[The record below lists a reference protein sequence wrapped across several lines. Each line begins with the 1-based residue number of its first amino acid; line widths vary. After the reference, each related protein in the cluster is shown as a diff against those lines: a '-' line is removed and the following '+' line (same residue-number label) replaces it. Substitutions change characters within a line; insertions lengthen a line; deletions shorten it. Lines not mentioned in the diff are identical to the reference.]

1 MNADEL
7 LLTAVRKCRRVD
19 LYADPRPLTPEEQ
32 QTCDAMRARYQN
44 GEPLQYVLGECDF
57 LGNTLAVDPSVMIP
71 RTETEIL
78 VDTIV
83 QKLRAN
89 KLSKPCRILDLGTG
103 SGNIA
108 IALAKAIEGCLV
120 TALDISEDAIAVA
133 KRNAE
138 VNGVAQRIEFLREDM
153 RASLVANRA
162 WIKNF
167 DCIVS
172 NPPYI
177 KTSAL
182 AHLPADVRQE
192 PRLAL
197 DGGSDGLRFY
207 EAIIRRACQY
217 LKPEGYLF
225 FEIGDDQAAAVK
237 AFLTQNPFYRNVCF
251 YPDHTQTDRVVCAQT
266 AKVVCSQTT
275 RVVCEQKDEHTW
287 KS

>member
-1 MNADEL
+1 MNVDEL
-7 LLTAVRKCRRVD
+7 LLSAVLKCQRVD

-32 QTCDAMRARYQN
+32 ETYDAMRVRCQN

-57 LGNTLAVDPSVMIP
+57 LGNTLAVNPSVLIP
-71 RTETEIL
+71 RPETEIL
-78 VDTIV
+78 VDTII
-83 QKLRAN
+83 QKLQSN

-108 IALAKAIEGCLV
+108 IALAKAIEGCTV
-120 TALDISEDAIAVA
+120 TALDISEEAIAVA
-133 KRNAE
+133 ARNAE
-138 VNGVAQRIEFLREDM
+138 ANGVARRIEFLREDM

-182 AHLPADVRQE
+182 EGLPPDVRQE

-197 DGGSDGLRFY
+197 DGGHDGLRFS
-207 EAIIRRACQY
+207 ETIIRRAHQY
-217 LKPEGYLF
+217 LKPEGFLF
-225 FEIGDDQAAAVK
+225 FEIGDNQAAAVK
-237 AFLTQNPFYRNVCF
+237 ALIEKNPFYRNICF

-266 AKVVCSQTT
+266 T
-275 RVVCEQKDEHTW
+275 RVV
-287 KS
+287 

>member
-7 LLTAVRKCRRVD
+7 LLTAIRKCRRVD

-57 LGNTLAVDPSVMIP
+57 LGNTLAVNPSVLIP
-71 RTETEIL
+71 RPETEIL
-78 VDTIV
+78 VDTII
-83 QKLRAN
+83 QKLRA
-89 KLSKPCRILDLGTG
+89 KKFSKPCRILDLGTG

-108 IALAKAIEGCLV
+108 IALARAIEPCLV
-120 TALDISEDAIAVA
+120 TALDISEDAISVA
-133 KRNAE
+133 MRNAAA
-138 VNGVAQRIEFLREDM
+138 NGVARRIEFLREDM

-162 WIKNF
+162 WMKNF

-177 KTSAL
+177 KTSVL
-182 AHLPADVRQE
+182 GGLPPDVRQE

-207 EAIIRRACQY
+207 ETIIRRACQY

-237 AFLTQNPFYRNVCF
+237 EFLTQNSFYRNICF
-251 YPDHTQTDRVVCAQT
+251 YPDHTQTNRVVCAQT
-266 AKVVCSQTT
+266 T
-275 RVVCEQKDEHTW
+275 RVV
-287 KS
+287 

>member
-7 LLTAVRKCRRVD
+7 LLSAVRKCRRVD
-19 LYADPRPLTPEEQ
+19 LYADPRPLTTEEQ
-32 QTCDAMRARYQN
+32 KTYDSMRARYQN

-57 LGNTLAVDPSVMIP
+57 LGNTLSVNPAVLIP
-71 RTETEIL
+71 RPETEIL

-83 QKLRAN
+83 QKL
-89 KLSKPCRILDLGTG
+89 KLGKSSQPYRILDLGTG

-108 IALAKAIEGCLV
+108 IALAKGIGPCHV
-120 TALDISEDAIAVA
+120 TALDISEDAIALA
-133 KRNAE
+133 TRNAAT
-138 VNGVAQRIEFLREDM
+138 NGVTEKIRFLREDM
-153 RASLVANRA
+153 RASLVANRV

-182 AHLPADVRQE
+182 ESLPRDVRQE

-197 DGGSDGLRFY
+197 DGGADGLRFF
-207 EAIIRRACQY
+207 ETIIRRAHQY

-225 FEIGDDQAAAVK
+225 FEIGDGQTKAVK
-237 AFLTQNPFYRNVCF
+237 ALLIKNPFYRNICF
-251 YPDHTQTDRVVCAQT
+251 YPDHTQTERVVSA
-266 AKVVCSQTT
+266 QTT
-275 RVVCEQKDEHTW
+275 RVV
-287 KS
+287 

>member
-1 MNADEL
+1 MNEDEL

-19 LYADPRPLTPEEQ
+19 LYAAPRPLTHEEQ
-32 QTCDAMRARYQN
+32 QTYDAMRARYQN

-57 LGNTLAVDPSVMIP
+57 LGNTLAVNPSVLIP
-71 RTETEIL
+71 RPETEIL

-89 KLSKPCRILDLGTG
+89 KFSKPCRILDLGTG

-108 IALAKAIEGCLV
+108 IALAKAIEPCLV

-133 KRNAE
+133 GRNAE
-138 VNGVAQRIEFLREDM
+138 ANDVAQRIEFLREDM

-182 AHLPADVRQE
+182 ARLPADVRQE

-207 EAIIRRACQY
+207 ATIIRRAYQY

-237 AFLTQNPFYRNVCF
+237 AFLTQNPFYRNICF

-266 AKVVCSQTT
+266 T
-275 RVVCEQKDEHTW
+275 RVV
-287 KS
+287 

>member
-7 LLTAVRKCRRVD
+7 LLTAVRKCQRVD
-19 LYADPRPLTPEEQ
+19 LYADPRPLTLEEQ
-32 QTCDAMRARYQN
+32 QSYDTLRARYQS

-57 LGNTLAVDPSVMIP
+57 LGSTLAVDPCVLIP
-71 RTETEIL
+71 RPETEIL
-78 VDTIV
+78 VDSII
-83 QKLRAN
+83 QKLRSN
-89 KLSKPCRILDLGTG
+89 KYVKPCRILDLGTG

-108 IALAKAIEGCLV
+108 IALAKAIEPCRV
-120 TALDISEDAIAVA
+120 TALDISQEAIAVA
-133 KRNAE
+133 ARNAQT
-138 VNGVAQRIEFLREDM
+138 NSVAQKIEFLREDM

-162 WIKNF
+162 WMKNF

-182 AHLPADVRQE
+182 NLLPKDVQQE

-197 DGGSDGLRFY
+197 DGGGDGLRFY
-207 EAIIRRACQY
+207 EIITRRAYQY

-225 FEIGDDQAAAVK
+225 FEIGDGQAASVK
-237 AFLTQNPFYRNVCF
+237 TLLEKNPFYRNICF
-251 YPDHTQTDRVVCAQT
+251 YPDHTQTERVVSA
-266 AKVVCSQTT
+266 
-275 RVVCEQKDEHTW
+275 QKDTPIW

>member
-7 LLTAVRKCRRVD
+7 LLSAVLKCQRVD
-19 LYADPRPLTPEEQ
+19 LYADPRPLTAREQ
-32 QTCDAMRARYQN
+32 ETYGSMRARYQN

-57 LGNTLAVDPSVMIP
+57 LGCTLAVNPSVLIP
-71 RTETEIL
+71 RPETEIL
-78 VDTIV
+78 VDIII
-83 QKLRAN
+83 QKLKSSEFA
-89 KLSKPCRILDLGTG
+89 KPCRILDLGTG

-108 IALAKAIEGCLV
+108 IALAKAIKLCHV
-120 TALDISEDAIAVA
+120 TALDISEEAISVA
-133 KRNAE
+133 TRNAAA
-138 VNGVAQRIEFLREDM
+138 NGVTNKIQFLREDM
-153 RASLVANRA
+153 RASLAANRA
-162 WIKNF
+162 WMKNF

-182 AHLPADVRQE
+182 NHLPRDVQQE

-197 DGGSDGLRFY
+197 DGGADGLRFY
-207 EAIIRRACQY
+207 ETIIRRAHQY

-225 FEIGDDQAAAVK
+225 FEIGDGQAASVK
-237 AFLTQNPFYRNVCF
+237 ALLEKSPFYRNICF
-251 YPDHTQTDRVVCAQT
+251 YPDYTQTDRVVCSQT
-266 AKVVCSQTT
+266 DRVVCSQTD